1 MLLKDIKVGLGITG
15 SFCNFGKLE
24 KIINRLKEEGAIVYP
39 IASYNVLKEENR
51 FSTPKKIKEEL
62 EHLTENEIIDTIS
75 KAEPIGPKSLI
86 DIMVIL
92 PCTGN
97 TIAKLAQGITDTPVL
112 MATKSHLRN
121 NKAVVIAVSTNDA
134 LSGNASNIGMLL
146 NRKNYYFVPF
156 SQDDSKTKPFSM
168 VFNEEKVVDTIC
180 LALEGKQI
188 QPIIA

>member
-1 MLLKDIKVGLGITG
+1 
-15 SFCNFGKLE
+15 
-24 KIINRLKEEGAIVYP
+24 
-39 IASYNVLKEENR
+39 
-51 FSTPKKIKEEL
+51 
-62 EHLTENEIIDTIS
+62 
-75 KAEPIGPKSLI
+75 
-86 DIMVIL
+86 MVIL
-92 PCTGN
+92 PSTGN

-134 LSGNASNIGMLL
+134 LSGNASNIGILL

-156 SQDDSKTKPFSM
+156 SQDDSKKKPFSM
-168 VFNEEKVVDTIC
+168 VFNEERVVDTIY

>member
-24 KIINRLKEEGAIVYP
+24 KIITKLKEEGAIVYP

-97 TIAKLAQGITDTPVL
+97 TIAKLAQGITDTTVL

-134 LSGNASNIGMLL
+134 LSGNASNIGTLL

-156 SQDDSKTKPFSM
+156 SQDDSVKKPFSM
-168 VFNEEKVVDTIC
+168 VFNEERVIDTIC

>member
-24 KIINRLKEEGAIVYP
+24 GIITRIKEEGATVYP
-39 IASYNVLKEENR
+39 IASYSVLKEKNR
-51 FSTPKKIKEEL
+51 FSTPKEIKEQI
-62 EHLTENEIIDTIS
+62 EHIAGNKIIDTIS
-75 KAEPIGPKSLI
+75 KAEPVGPKSLI
-86 DIMVIL
+86 DIMLIL

-134 LSGNASNIGMLL
+134 LSGNASNIGILL

-156 SQDDSKTKPFSM
+156 SQDDSKKKPFSM
-168 VFNEEKVVDTIC
+168 VFNEERVIETIK

>member
-24 KIINRLKEEGAIVYP
+24 KTISRLKEEGAIVYP

-51 FSTPKKIKEEL
+51 FSTPQKIKEEL

-134 LSGNASNIGMLL
+134 LSGNASNIGILL

-156 SQDDSKTKPFSM
+156 SQDDSKKKPFSM
-168 VFNEEKVVDTIC
+168 VFNEERVIETIK

-188 QPIIA
+188 QTIIA

>member
-24 KIINRLKEEGAIVYP
+24 GIITRIKEEGAIVYP
-39 IASYNVLKEENR
+39 IASYSVLKEKNR
-51 FSTPKKIKEEL
+51 FSTPKEIKERIEG
-62 EHLTENEIIDTIS
+62 LTGNKIIDTIS
-75 KAEPIGPKSLI
+75 KAEPVGPKSLI
-86 DIMVIL
+86 DIMLIL

-121 NKAVVIAVSTNDA
+121 NKAVVVAISTNDA
-134 LSGNASNIGMLL
+134 LSGNAANIGTLL

-156 SQDDSKTKPFSM
+156 SQDDFAKKPFSM
-168 VFNEEKVVDTIC
+168 VFNEEKVVETIR

-188 QPIIA
+188 QPIIM